1 MDRRAFICGA
11 AGLAVAAPVA
21 SMAQQPGR
29 SYRMCWLSSGA
40 ARTETYNLA
49 LVARLRELGFVEG
62 RNLAIEYRSAEGRT
76 ERLGPLAADLAR
88 QGCDV
93 FLAPGT
99 DANLRAVEQAS
110 RDTPIVVV
118 ATDYD
123 PVATRHVAS
132 LARPGGRVTGVSHL
146 QSDLPAKRIEL
157 LKQLV
162 PGAKTIAV
170 LSDTVSSD
178 QLALTQ
184 AAAARLGVALAVHEF
199 KRAPYD
205 YERAFAGFA
214 QAKADAFLAMASG
227 LFVAARQTIPALAT
241 KHRLPSMFNNRL
253 WAESGGLL
261 SYGVNF
267 STTYRRTA
275 ELMALILNGA
285 RPADIPM
292 EQASAVELVV
302 NLKTAK
308 ALGIAVP
315 PAVLARADEV
325 IQ

>member
-40 ARTETYNLA
+40 ARTESYNVA
-49 LVARLRELGFVEG
+49 LVQRLRDLGFVEG
-62 RNLAIEYRSAEGRT
+62 RNLTIEFRSAEGRT
-76 ERLGPLAADLAR
+76 ERLGQLAADLAR
-88 QGCDV
+88 QSCDL

-170 LSDTVSSD
+170 LSDTASSD

-184 AAAARLGVALAVHEF
+184 AAAARLGIALAVHEF

-205 YERAFAGFA
+205 YERAFAEFA
-214 QAKADAFLAMASG
+214 QARSDAFLAMASG

-253 WAESGGLL
+253 WAENGGLL

-267 STTYRRTA
+267 SMTYRRAA
-275 ELMALILNGA
+275 EQIAMILNGA
-285 RPADIPM
+285 KPMDIPM